1 MSENKADEKELKTS
15 EDVIDKKEN
24 ENVLIDSNL
33 KEILKKVEKEKKLS
47 KEEIEKLKKEAQDS
61 VNFVQ
66 KIDEINLDFDK
77 YVIFTDGKEQL
88 IYENG
93 EFFVVSSI
101 DATVKKEKKKKEEAK
116 NMYLE
121 YFIRH
126 VLNPIIKQRDISEHS
141 KNISSP
147 TIQKEL
153 SDIKKRVANKTRE
166 QEKEEKTP
174 EKVEKVK
181 TLEKKKEDDLEID
194 DIS

>member
-1 MSENKADEKELKTS
+1 MSENKTDEKELKTS
-15 EDVIDKKEN
+15 EDVVDKN
-24 ENVLIDSNL
+24 ENILIDSNL
-33 KEILKKVEKEKKLS
+33 KEILKKVEKSKKLS
-47 KEEIEKLKKEAQDS
+47 KEEIEKLKKEAIDS
-61 VNFVQ
+61 VNFVE

-121 YFIRH
+121 YFIRY

-141 KNISSP
+141 RSISSP

-153 SDIKKRVANKTRE
+153 NDIKRRVSKKAKE
-166 QEKEEKTP
+166 QEKEENLP
-174 EKVEKVK
+174 EIVN
-181 TLEKKKEDDLEID
+181 EKKSIEKKREDDLEID
-194 DIS
+194 DIG

>member
-1 MSENKADEKELKTS
+1 MSENKTDEKELKTS
-15 EDVIDKKEN
+15 EDVVNKD

-33 KEILKKVEKEKKLS
+33 KEILKKVEKTKELS
-47 KEEIEKLKKEAQDS
+47 KEEIEKLKKEALDS
-61 VNFVQ
+61 VNFVE
-66 KIDEINLDFDK
+66 KIDGINLDFDK

-121 YFIRH
+121 YFIRY
-126 VLNPIIKQRDISEHS
+126 VLNPIIKQRDISKHS
-141 KNISSP
+141 RSVSSP

-153 SDIKKRVANKTRE
+153 NDIKRKVAKKAKE
-166 QEKEEKTP
+166 QEKEEKLP
-174 EKVEKVK
+174 EIVS
-181 TLEKKKEDDLEID
+181 EKKPTEKKREDDLEID
-194 DIS
+194 DIG